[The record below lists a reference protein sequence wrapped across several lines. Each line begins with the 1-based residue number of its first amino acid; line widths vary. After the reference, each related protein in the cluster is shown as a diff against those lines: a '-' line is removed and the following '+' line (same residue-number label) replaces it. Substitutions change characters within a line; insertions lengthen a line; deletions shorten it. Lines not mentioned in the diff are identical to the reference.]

1 MAIKILEI
9 REEGKSTQVLT
20 DFVRYC
26 REHPEER
33 FWQALRNFSGYPFL
47 YVSSIPSYGFDN
59 DINILDTFYWEG
71 KRHDENNTSK
81 RI

>member
-1 MAIKILEI
+1 MAIKILET

-33 FWQALRNFSGYPFL
+33 FWQALRNFSGYWYIFAET
-47 YVSSIPSYGFDN
+47 FEN
-59 DINILDTFYWEG
+59 DEGETRVLDSFNWEG
-71 KRHDENNTSK
+71 KRHDDGKEIKSSS
-81 RI
+81 